1 MVLLVNVVVGQL
13 EAFIQSCP
21 CHPSRE
27 VNRQDLAGHSWH
39 RRHKAFI
46 FEMRSINEVAP
57 CPMKGRRAP
66 ECAAGELAALME
78 RAWENSA
85 AQLMIVVAELDDQ
98 MRNRILN
105 HFRRAREA
113 LTHTFTIKL

>member
-1 MVLLVNVVVGQL
+1 MNQ
-13 EAFIQSCP
+13 
-21 CHPSRE
+21 
-27 VNRQDLAGHSWH
+27 QDLAGHSWH

-57 CPMKGRRAP
+57 CPMKGRRAL

-78 RAWENSA
+78 RAWESSA
-85 AQLMIVVAELDDQ
+85 AQLMIVVAELNDGQ

-105 HFRRAREA
+105 NFPRAREA
-113 LTHTFTIKL
+113 LTHTIRIKLELTQSIPFKISFFLYITTKRLP